1 MAIKVPILSEWNPK
15 GLDKAKADFQKLTK
29 TSEKVGFAMKKAFV
43 PATAALGAL
52 TAAAGAS
59 LKAAVED
66 AAQQEE
72 LARQI
77 QAVTG
82 ATDEAVA
89 ANEEFIAKMELATST
104 SDAVLRPALG
114 NLVRATGDV
123 TEAQD
128 LLGIALDISA
138 ATGKDLN
145 TVSEALSKAYQGETS
160 SLKRLD
166 PSLTAVIKSG
176 ADFNEIGEKLA
187 ETFGGAAS
195 EAANTAEGR
204 FKRMQIQIDNA
215 QESIGY
221 ALLPIL
227 EKLIPILEDVA
238 TFVGDNTEVIIA
250 LGAAVGTVSG
260 IIVAYNVALKAMAV
274 AKGIATA
281 ATTVFNAVMN
291 KNPVAIVILA
301 IAGLVT
307 LLITLEKKFGVVTKI
322 VEAGKIIFD
331 KMSDA
336 VMWLGDKFVSFING
350 LIDVANKIPFVEI
363 DKVNNVFREQAEI
376 IEDEVTPAIEGYAEA
391 ELEVAEAIAEAA
403 YQQQLANLDYTEAE
417 RLMDELHPTV
427 DDVNAALQRTTD
439 AMARHHEAQKFISDM
454 NTDLIA
460 EFDYLFGIFDNDEAV
475 DNFSDAILEAAEA
488 VKEYGEGSREAEEAS
503 RDIYRQLGR
512 VIDQLDNIP
521 ATKQLELIALLDQGE
536 YDAVLAQLE
545 VLNAIANTALT
556 TLTAAEIAAAAGMVE
571 PVSGFQNV
579 PTPISS
585 VDIGGGAGS
594 IGPRQTGVNSPMQVT
609 VNMPAGANGDDVV
622 RALEDYQRSNG
633 AVPVNADGSTFR

>member
-15 GLDKAKADFQKLTK
+15 GLDKAKADFQKLEK
-29 TSEKVGFAMKKAFV
+29 TSEKVGFAMKKAFL

-89 ANEEFIAKMELATST
+89 ANEEFIAQMELATST

-123 TEAQD
+123 TEAQE

-187 ETFGGAAS
+187 ETFGGAAAD
-195 EAANTAEGR
+195 AANTAEGR

-238 TFVGDNTEVIIA
+238 TFVGDNTELIIG
-250 LGAAVGTVSG
+250 LGVAVGTVAG
-260 IIVAYNVALKAMAV
+260 IIVAYNVAMKLYAV
-274 AKGIATA
+274 ATGIASA
-281 ATTVFNAVMN
+281 ATAIFNAILAA
-291 KNPVAIVILA
+291 NPIVLIALA
-301 IAGLVT
+301 IAGLIAG
-307 LLITLEKKFGVVTKI
+307 LIILEKRFGVVTKI
-322 VEAGKIIFD
+322 IEAVKIAFD
-331 KMSDA
+331 LVSDA
-336 VMWLGDKFVSFING
+336 VAWLAGKFVDFINT
-350 LIDVANKIPFVEI
+350 LIDVANKIPFVSI
-363 DKVNNVFREQAEI
+363 DKLTNVFEEQAVI
-376 IEDEVTPAIEGYAEA
+376 VEDELTPAIEGYGEA
-391 ELEVAEAIAEAA
+391 ELELAEMIAEAA
-403 YQQQLANLDYTEAE
+403 YQQQLANIDYSEAE
-417 RLMDELHPTV
+417 RLMSELHPTIE
-427 DDVNAALQRTTD
+427 DIESAIAKTNEDMEA
-439 AMARHHEAQKFISDM
+439 HHKVQQFISDM
-454 NTDLIA
+454 NRELIDEFDLLFTTFDNEQAVNDFTDALAEAAGITA
-460 EFDYLFGIFDNDEAV
+460 EFGED
-475 DNFSDAILEAAEA
+475 SREAAEA
-488 VKEYGEGSREAEEAS
+488 NQQVYRELANVIE
-503 RDIYRQLGR
+503 QLG
-512 VIDQLDNIP
+512 NIP
-521 ATKQLELIALLDQGE
+521 AVTQAQMLLDIERGE
-536 YDAVLAQLE
+536 LDKVLQDIAVFQHMAD
-545 VLNAIANTALT
+545 TAVTMLT
-556 TLTAAEIAAAAGMVE
+556 SSEIASAAGMV
-571 PVSGFQNV
+571 SGGNFTPAAAV
-579 PTPISS
+579 PTPVSS
-585 VDIGGGAGS
+585 VQIGGGARS
-594 IGPRQTGVNSPMQVT
+594 SMAPQSVT
-609 VNMPAGANGDDVV
+609 INMPTGANGEDVV
-622 RALEDYQRSNG
+622 RALKAHARRTGGLDIPISEAVRS
-633 AVPVNADGSTFR
+633 

>member
-15 GLDKAKADFQKLTK
+15 GLDKAKADFQKLEK
-29 TSEKVGFAMKKAFV
+29 TSEKVGFAMKKAFL

-89 ANEEFIAKMELATST
+89 ANEEFIAQMELAVAV
-104 SDAVLRPALG
+104 SDAQLRPALG

-187 ETFGGAAS
+187 ETFGGAAAD
-195 EAANTAEGR
+195 AADTAEGR

-238 TFVGDNTEVIIA
+238 TFVGDNTELIIG
-250 LGAAVGTVSG
+250 LGVAVGTVAG
-260 IIVAYNVALKAMAV
+260 IIVAYNVAMKLYAV
-274 AKGIATA
+274 ATGIASA
-281 ATTVFNAVMN
+281 ATAVFNAILAA
-291 KNPVAIVILA
+291 NPIVLIAVA
-301 IAGLVT
+301 IAGLIVT
-307 LLITLEKKFGVVTKI
+307 LIALEKKFGVVTKI
-322 VEAGKIIFD
+322 IEGVKIAFD
-331 KMSDA
+331 AVSDA
-336 VMWLGDKFVSFING
+336 VAWLAGKFVDFVNT
-350 LIDVANKIPFVEI
+350 LIDVANKIPFVNIE
-363 DKVNNVFREQAEI
+363 KLNNVFEEQAVI
-376 IEDEVTPAIEGYAEA
+376 IEDELVPAIEGYGEA
-391 ELEVAEAIAEAA
+391 ELELAEMIAEAA
-403 YQQQLANLDYTEAE
+403 YQQQLANIDYSEAE
-417 RLMDELHPTV
+417 KLISELHPTIE
-427 DDVNAALQRTTD
+427 DMESAIAKTNKD
-439 AMARHHEAQKFISDM
+439 MEEHHKVQQFISDM
-454 NTDLIA
+454 NRDLIDEFDLLFRTFDNEQAVNDFTDALAEAAGITA
-460 EFDYLFGIFDNDEAV
+460 EFGED
-475 DNFSDAILEAAEA
+475 SREAAEA
-488 VKEYGEGSREAEEAS
+488 NQQVYRELANVIE
-503 RDIYRQLGR
+503 QLG
-512 VIDQLDNIP
+512 NIP
-521 ATKQLELIALLDQGE
+521 AVTQAQMLLDIERGE
-536 YDAVLAQLE
+536 LDRVMQDIAVFQHMAD
-545 VLNAIANTALT
+545 TAVTMLT
-556 TLTAAEIAAAAGMVE
+556 SSEIAAAAGMV
-571 PVSGFQNV
+571 SGGNFTPAAAV
-579 PTPISS
+579 PTPMSS
-585 VDIGGGAGS
+585 TQIGGTRSGMKDGTVININGAIDPVSTAQQVRELLNRDAQRGGS
-594 IGPRQTGVNSPMQVT
+594 ISV
-609 VNMPAGANGDDVV
+609 
-622 RALEDYQRSNG
+622 L
-633 AVPVNADGSTFR
+633 